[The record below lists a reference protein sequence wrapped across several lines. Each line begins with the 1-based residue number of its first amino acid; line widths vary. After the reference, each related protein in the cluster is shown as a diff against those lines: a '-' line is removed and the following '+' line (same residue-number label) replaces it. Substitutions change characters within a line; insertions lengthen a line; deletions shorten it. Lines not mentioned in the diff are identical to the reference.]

1 MTFDRFSRVKK
12 ILGGLSELMTWRM
25 GKPFVL
31 LATLTDLITL
41 ISSEVVQAEEPV
53 PAVLRGAVD
62 GSGTYFEV
70 MDSDF
75 LNVILDSSEV
85 VTAHVLSYPDLIRIR
100 IKTDPEVGATQ
111 FTLSCPGPRN
121 NLLSV

>member
-12 ILGGLSELMTWRM
+12 ILGGLSGSMTWRL
-25 GKPFVL
+25 GTTFIL
-31 LATLTDLITL
+31 LATLTELITL
-41 ISSEVVQAEEPV
+41 ISSGVVQAEEPI
-53 PAVLRGAVD
+53 PAGLRGAVD
-62 GSGTYFEV
+62 GTGTHFEV
-70 MDSDF
+70 MESDF
-75 LNVILDSSEV
+75 LDVILDSSEL